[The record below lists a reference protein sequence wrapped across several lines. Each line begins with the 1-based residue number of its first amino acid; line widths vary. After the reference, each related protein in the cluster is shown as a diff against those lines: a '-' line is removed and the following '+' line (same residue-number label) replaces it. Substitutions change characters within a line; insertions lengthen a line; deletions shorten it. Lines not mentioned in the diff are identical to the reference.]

1 MIDRKAYLRQSHT
14 DRPKALIEGCMVR
27 TKKTNAKLNPAT
39 NTTKTPFPKGL
50 AQPALQALASAGH
63 EYLEQLSNVTEA
75 SLLDLRGF
83 GPNALNKLRDPM
95 NGIGVSFA
103 APNMSDAVPGF
114 FANLWCEDRK
124 QQGKA
129 FEQVLELTA
138 QPVDWAYD
146 VWDRLLTQLS
156 DKSNRNR
163 SIAAQILCNLAKS
176 DPAKRLL
183 KDFPVLFDVV
193 TDKQFV
199 TARHALQ
206 SMWKVGC
213 VGKKYQ
219 QLVLLAL
226 ESRFSNCVTH
236 KNCRLIRYDIIE
248 CLRKL
253 YDATLDD
260 DIQCRAK
267 ALIQLESDPKYKK
280 KYSTR
285 WPKE

>member
-1 MIDRKAYLRQSHT
+1 MA
-14 DRPKALIEGCMVR
+14 R
-27 TKKTNAKLNPAT
+27 TRTTNAKSNPAANT
-39 NTTKTPFPKGL
+39 NKTPFPKAL
-50 AQPALQALASAGH
+50 AQPALRALASAGH
-63 EYLEQLSNVTEA
+63 EHLEQLSNVTEA
-75 SLLDLRGF
+75 SLLDLHGF
-83 GPNALNKLRDPM
+83 GPNALNKLRDAM
-95 NGIGVSFA
+95 HEVGVSFA
-103 APNMSDAVPGF
+103 ASSTSDAVPGC
-114 FANLWCEDRK
+114 FADLWCDDRE

-129 FEQVLELTA
+129 FEQVLKSTA

-146 VWDRLLTQLS
+146 VWDELLKQLS
-156 DKSNRNR
+156 DKNNRNR
-163 SIAAQILCNLAKS
+163 SIAAQVLCNLAKS

-193 TDKQFV
+193 GDERFV

-219 QLVLLAL
+219 ELVLAAL
-226 ESRFSNCVTH
+226 ENRFSNCVTH
-236 KNCRLIRYDIIE
+236 RNFTLIRYDIVE

-260 DIQCRAK
+260 DIQRRAQ

-280 KYSTR
+280 KYSTL
-285 WPKE
+285 WPKQ